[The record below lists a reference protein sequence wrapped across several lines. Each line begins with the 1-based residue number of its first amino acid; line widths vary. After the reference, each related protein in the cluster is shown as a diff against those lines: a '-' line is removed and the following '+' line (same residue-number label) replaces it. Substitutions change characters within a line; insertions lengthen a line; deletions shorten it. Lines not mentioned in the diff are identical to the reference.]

1 MSNHIT
7 RYEGLIASQTFDK
20 VTSKLQKQFVQN
32 LKRLEALKVEV
43 AEAKAFERAVE
54 VQVAKDIAPLHR
66 KYNQRLGD
74 MLLILDTHY
83 GALTDEENYKLG
95 FYIATMVRQ
104 LLASGLQHLQ
114 PLYDKYQEYLMSD
127 SQEIDTPA
135 EEEEEE
141 EDIPEEWNEQDSRI
155 FGQVEETLP
164 PITNKAA
171 RSIYMELV
179 KEFHPDLES
188 DEEEKLR
195 KTKLMHLITE
205 AYSKNDLYELLK
217 LRMTLITE
225 QEKPQTFVE
234 PQLKRYN
241 KILIKQILFL
251 EKELKDIQSGAY
263 WQFGRGNYKTMDI
276 SIITEMNSIKKVTK
290 QLEFHKQVLKSKE
303 YVVQF
308 LSNY

>member
-164 PITNKAA
+164 PITNKTA

-276 SIITEMNSIKKVTK
+276 SIITEMNSIKKATK

>member
-43 AEAKAFERAVE
+43 AEAKAFEHAVE

-74 MLLILDTHY
+74 MLLILDSHY
-83 GALTDEENYKLG
+83 GRLTEEENYKLG
-95 FYIATMVRQ
+95 FYIATMVSQ

-114 PLYDKYQEYLMSD
+114 PLYEKYQEYLMSD
-127 SQEIDTPA
+127 SQEVDMPS
-135 EEEEEE
+135 EEEDDDQ
-141 EDIPEEWNEQDSRI
+141 DIPEEWNEQDNRI
-155 FGQVEETLP
+155 FEQVEETLP
-164 PITNKAA
+164 PITNKTA

-195 KTKLMHLITE
+195 KTQLMHLITE

-225 QEKPQTFVE
+225 QEKPQTFIE

-251 EKELKDIQSGAY
+251 EKELKDIQTGAY
-263 WQFGRGNYKTMDI
+263 WQFGKGNYKTMDI
-276 SIITEMNSIKKVTK
+276 SIITEMNSIKKATK